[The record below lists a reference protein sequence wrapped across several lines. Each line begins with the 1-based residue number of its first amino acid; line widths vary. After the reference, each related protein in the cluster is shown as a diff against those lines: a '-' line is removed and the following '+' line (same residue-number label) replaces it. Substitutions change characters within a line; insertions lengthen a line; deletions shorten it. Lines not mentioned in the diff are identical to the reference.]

1 MIRQSGKSQ
10 WLCFTK
16 LYDRDKM
23 DTRIKNVFVYIYSL
37 YSGVMAVYPKV
48 NIFSDH
54 YTTLEDDLDYE
65 NNICHID
72 INGILSNYLVFS
84 SEGVVLTDTS
94 TLTYTVWFKESNPKE
109 AQRLIY
115 EQLRKETEENIQD
128 IERRLNREKQRLFNY
143 EKKLAEL
150 N

>member
-1 MIRQSGKSQ
+1 M
-10 WLCFTK
+10 
-16 LYDRDKM
+16 
-23 DTRIKNVFVYIYSL
+23 IKNVFVYIYSL
-37 YSGVMAVYPKV
+37 YSGVMIVYPKV

-72 INGILSNYLVFS
+72 IDGLLSNYLVFS
-84 SEGVVLTDTS
+84 SEGVVLSDTS

-115 EQLRKETEENIQD
+115 EQLRKETKENIQD
-128 IERRLNREKQRLFNY
+128 IERRLDREKQRLFNY